1 LVFSQYECLALCGQL
16 LMMMRYDKLTFN
28 LVAASAEY
36 LVELFGRSCDL
47 VVGVL
52 DQQKANSLQP
62 ASMHHL

>member
-1 LVFSQYECLALCGQL
+1 
-16 LMMMRYDKLTFN
+16 MMMRYDKLTFN